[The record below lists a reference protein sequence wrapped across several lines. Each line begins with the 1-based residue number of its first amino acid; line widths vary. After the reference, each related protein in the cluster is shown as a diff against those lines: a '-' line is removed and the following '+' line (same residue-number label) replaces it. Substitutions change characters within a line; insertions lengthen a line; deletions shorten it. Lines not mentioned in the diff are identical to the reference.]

1 MIPHSA
7 GFLSTCLDTPF
18 KPYYGFVWLLYL
30 WNVLARPFFSFSRF
44 CHLLP
49 RNKLPFIHSSLPIFT
64 FSPGVH
70 FSWAVCMFTPLSSG
84 YLHFII
90 SGTLQTQHFQNW
102 VTISTNSL
110 CHQSCSASFPQCMAP
125 SFVRLLKN
133 KPESSLILATPS
145 LSHTHSI
152 KKPW

>member
-7 GFLSTCLDTPF
+7 GFLLVWTPLPSPTMGLF
-18 KPYYGFVWLLYL
+18 GFFISGMFWLG
-30 WNVLARPFFSFSRF
+30 P
-44 CHLLP
+44 
-49 RNKLPFIHSSLPIFT
+49 SSLSLDSVIYSHGTNYHLYTHHFPSLPSAQVSI
-64 FSPGVH
+64 SPELC
-70 FSWAVCMFTPLSSG
+70 VCLP
-84 YLHFII
+84 LHFII